1 MIELSHLPLL
11 KFALM
16 LSLISKL
23 MVTCLDDR
31 MVNTRNVRKDC
42 MVRTEFT
49 VFSILIELSPLSLL
63 KFVLM
68 LSLISKLMV
77 TCLDDRMVNTHNV

>member
-1 MIELSHLPLL
+1 MFSVIIEFSPLPLL

-31 MVNTRNVRKDC
+31 MVNTRNVRNGAEKSGSRD
-42 MVRTEFT
+42 R
-49 VFSILIELSPLSLL
+49 
-63 KFVLM
+63 
-68 LSLISKLMV
+68 
-77 TCLDDRMVNTHNV
+77 LDP